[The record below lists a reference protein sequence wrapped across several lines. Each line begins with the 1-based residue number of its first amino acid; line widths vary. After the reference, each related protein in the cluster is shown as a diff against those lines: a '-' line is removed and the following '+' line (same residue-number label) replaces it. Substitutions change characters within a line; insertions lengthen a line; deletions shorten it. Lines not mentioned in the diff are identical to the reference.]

1 MLEGR
6 CFSHHCSWS
15 KLSIIIDKKSQP
27 KLSLGPAIATCST
40 RQAPWAFCP
49 WHSQKSHKCLTQ
61 GIVIISGVL
70 LLFTLFFFF
79 KVGREIKGE
88 KNSKEKFNCN
98 FWSQITALGR
108 PLSVFDFIRLKL
120 NAFPL
125 PPSEGYEQSH
135 PAGCTVTVF
144 RTERARHGCSP
155 AWDAP
160 IMMRQCHCLR
170 LRIVI
175 V

>member
-1 MLEGR
+1 MRETR
-6 CFSHHCSWS
+6 ECI
-15 KLSIIIDKKSQP
+15 KLSNN
-27 KLSLGPAIATCST
+27 
-40 RQAPWAFCP
+40 
-49 WHSQKSHKCLTQ
+49 
-61 GIVIISGVL
+61 
-70 LLFTLFFFF
+70 LLFRDLYPFTHFFFF

-170 LRIVI
+170 LRILLSSPIFCTYMWLTSKDHVLLASKLNI
-175 V
+175 FFL